1 MRRNPDEEEKAVY
14 LRDLPIGDGGGVLTL
29 EQLGNELDT
38 PMRVW
43 SGVPSEINVRL
54 AENGQPVDEP
64 TIEFRGRTLPATTNT
79 IRGLANY
86 LEIPEKYA
94 DRVSPVLRQAMLHEA
109 LTMTPG
115 NLTLRYNDDG
125 LHEVHPSD
133 SRRIDPS
140 QVLEVA
146 VKVLGANA
154 QVVNWVNGPEL
165 FIDTVVPDGASFG
178 TGGLAERVLSD
189 PDRRQV
195 GDITKGGLR
204 FGQDRKKNLAPWV
217 QPYLYRLW
225 CTNGMESRD
234 EGLKVDTRGQSV
246 EEVLAS
252 LNESANR
259 AFNQVEQQIEAFY
272 ELLEQRVTGD
282 LTQTVIRTAQEQGL
296 SAHAAHSLALQ
307 VPTITGDDGSTNMF
321 EITNLITNHANL
333 PSMRNS
339 MTRQRS
345 YQVAGGNLVR
355 EHHDRCP
362 RCQQAV

>member
-1 MRRNPDEEEKAVY
+1 MY
-14 LRDLPIGDGGGVLTL
+14 LRDPLTGEGGGVLTL
-29 EQLGNELDT
+29 AQLGDDLNV
-38 PMRVW
+38 PMRTW
-43 SGVPSEINVRL
+43 SGVPSEIHVRL
-54 AENGQPVDEP
+54 AENGQPVEEP
-64 TIEFRGRTLPATTNT
+64 TIEFRGRIIPANAGSL
-79 IRGLANY
+79 RGLANY
-86 LEIPEKYA
+86 FEIPEKYI
-94 DRVSPVLRQAMLHEA
+94 DRVSPKLRQAMLHEA
-109 LTMTPG
+109 LNTTPG
-115 NLTLRYNDDG
+115 NLTLRYTDDG
-125 LHEVHPSD
+125 LTEVHPTE
-133 SRRIDPS
+133 SRRIDPT
-140 QVLEVA
+140 QVLDVA
-146 VKVLGANA
+146 IDVLGPNA
-154 QVVNWVNGPEL
+154 QVTNWVNGPEL
-165 FIDTVVPDGASFG
+165 YIDAVVPDGASFG
-178 TGGLAERVLSD
+178 VGGLRDLVLED

-252 LNESANR
+252 LNASANR
-259 AFNQVEQQIEAFY
+259 AFLQVEQQMEAFY

-333 PSMRNS
+333 PGMRNS

-345 YQVAGGNLVR
+345 YQIAGGNLVR